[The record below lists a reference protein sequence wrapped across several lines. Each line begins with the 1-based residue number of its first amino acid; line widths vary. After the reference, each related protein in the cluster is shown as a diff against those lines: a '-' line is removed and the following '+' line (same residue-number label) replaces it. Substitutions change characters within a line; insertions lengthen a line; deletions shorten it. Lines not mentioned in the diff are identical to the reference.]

1 MFVSVFRYD
10 MFMGDRFPNNC
21 GPGAS
26 KVRLGIVYD
35 VCSPL
40 SGGYHLFLADL
51 PAAILLNYFCKWQ
64 PEVTR
69 RTNHKFSMPDFF
81 INQLPST
88 CNCVIRQFLVSYIIF
103 YTEY

>member
-10 MFMGDRFPNNC
+10 MFMGDRFPKNRSPRT
-21 GPGAS
+21 G

-64 PEVTR
+64 PEDPLKKETL
-69 RTNHKFSMPDFF
+69 TSSFF
-81 INQLPST
+81 WLAFAQA
-88 CNCVIRQFLVSYIIF
+88 IRVDNRVELSGFI
-103 YTEY
+103 